1 MWEIDPMMRRIR
13 VDSVYLPLLVRA
25 TILTI
30 SGLVTCLVPR
40 FGPGV
45 AIIPTLLLFLIGALA
60 SIPLPQGMPR
70 AIQALAEGIGAA
82 IVVGALAGKADLFL
96 PYLLVPLIVAGL
108 GAGVW
113 AALSVAAISSA
124 VLLLSSRVAIV
135 EESVATPLA
144 TSDLALWIAVFVAV
158 GLVSAWARRVM
169 LEDGPP
175 TEPAYADAHRLLSEL
190 HVVAR
195 QLSLG
200 LDPQTLAAAL
210 VDDATREVDGST
222 GTVLV
227 KSPAGRFVPL
237 LGEHP
242 TSLTEDVV
250 LDSWVSA
257 DVVRRTRDGV
267 SCAALPVLMG
277 ERVVAVL
284 ALSGRE
290 PFMDAQLAS
299 ARRKVAA
306 AGPRLASALLFDD
319 VRRLATDDER
329 VRLAREIH
337 DGIAQDMAS
346 VGYLV
351 DDIAR
356 DADPEVA
363 DRLGKLREHIGGL
376 VGELRLSIFDLRAG
390 VDEKVGLSR
399 TLADYVQRVGS
410 QSGLVVHVSTD
421 ESSSRLPVAVEV
433 EILRIV
439 QEAVTNVRKHAQA
452 TNLWLSVVVDSP
464 RAKISVTDDGCGFQ
478 DRHTGFTPVQGI
490 RMGGMGVTGMHE
502 RARRVGARLS
512 VGDRPQG
519 SGTIVEVT
527 LDPAIALRRARATS
541 RGKIPQEP
549 RTVTDSL
556 ANDHGV
562 VTAGT
567 AETVTAEADS
577 SLGRLLR
584 SLPRSGR

>member
-1 MWEIDPMMRRIR
+1 MMRRIR